1 LPSDTDDKRRSFI
14 VVTEGLQMTLH
25 QFLINNRQSIIDRS
39 DSRSQARLG
48 TGLEQSL
55 PGAGLSILLTQ
66 IIRALL
72 AQGLRP
78 PVASTAENDAD
89 EHRFYPEDIAEFA
102 AQRGRAMFEAGF
114 TIDEVVRGYG
124 DLCQA
129 IAEISRER
137 DAPFDVNEFKTMN
150 ECLDLAIADAVAEF
164 SVARE
169 SFVASTITS
178 DLRVQM
184 AFFSDEARGYLR
196 TATSA
201 FDAIKA
207 GNLSVGGST
216 GILLDQTLGRL
227 ARLVDAALDESTVV
241 ATDTSVAPTFSVA
254 ALLLEV
260 SHADSFAAHVRGCIL
275 ATSPVDP
282 DLAVLGNR
290 DLLYTALG
298 NVLQNAFK
306 FSGPHTSI
314 SIAGYRSGDRIH
326 IDVSDHCGGLPTTDV
341 ESLFKPFVQYGEPK
355 TGLGLG
361 LTIARRNVEA
371 LHGTLT
377 VIEVPGQGCIFTA
390 NLPRHVLPSA

>member
-1 LPSDTDDKRRSFI
+1 
-14 VVTEGLQMTLH
+14 MTLH

-66 IIRALL
+66 IIRPLL
-72 AQGLRP
+72 VQGLRP
-78 PVASTAENDAD
+78 PIAPTTDDDVD
-89 EHRFYPEDIAEFA
+89 EHLFYPEEIGEFA

-124 DLCQA
+124 DLCQS
-129 IAEISRER
+129 IAELARER
-137 DAPFDVNEFKTMN
+137 DAPFEVNEFRTMN

-169 SFVASTITS
+169 SFVATAITS

-196 TATSA
+196 TATLA
-201 FDAIKA
+201 LDAIKT

-216 GILLDQTLGRL
+216 GILLGKTLGRL
-227 ARLVDAALDESTVV
+227 ARLVDAALAEST
-241 ATDTSVAPTFSVA
+241 AIAFDARAGLAFSVA
-254 ALLLEV
+254 TPLLDL
-260 SHADSFAAHVRGCIL
+260 SHAGGLAAQVRGCIL
-275 ATSPVDP
+275 TMSPVDP
-282 DLAVLGNR
+282 ALAVLGDR
-290 DLLYTALG
+290 DLLYAALG

-306 FSGPHTSI
+306 FSGAHTSI
-314 SIAGYRSGDRIH
+314 SIAGYSAGDRIH

-341 ESLFKPFVQYGEPK
+341 ETLFKPFVQFGEPR
-355 TGLGLG
+355 TGL
-361 LTIARRNVEA
+361 NWD
-371 LHGTLT
+371 
-377 VIEVPGQGCIFTA
+377 
-390 NLPRHVLPSA
+390 

>member
-1 LPSDTDDKRRSFI
+1 
-14 VVTEGLQMTLH
+14 MTLH

-39 DSRSQARLG
+39 DSRSQARLN
-48 TGLEQSL
+48 TGLEHSL

-89 EHRFYPEDIAEFA
+89 EHRFYPEEIAEFA

-114 TIDEVVRGYG
+114 TIDEGVRVYG
-124 DLCQA
+124 DHCQA

-137 DAPFDVNEFKTMN
+137 DAPFDVNEFRTMN
-150 ECLDLAIADAVAEF
+150 EFLDLAIADAVAEF

-178 DLRVQM
+178 NLHVQ

-201 FDAIKA
+201 FDAIKG

-227 ARLVDAALDESTVV
+227 TRLVDAALEESTVV
-241 ATDTSVAPTFSVA
+241 ATDTSVAPTSSVA
-254 ALLLEV
+254 ALLLETA
-260 SHADSFAAHVRGCIL
+260 HAGSFAAHVRGCIL
-275 ATSPVDP
+275 VTSPVDP
-282 DLAVLGNR
+282 DLAVFGNR

-361 LTIARRNVEA
+361 LTIASRNIEA